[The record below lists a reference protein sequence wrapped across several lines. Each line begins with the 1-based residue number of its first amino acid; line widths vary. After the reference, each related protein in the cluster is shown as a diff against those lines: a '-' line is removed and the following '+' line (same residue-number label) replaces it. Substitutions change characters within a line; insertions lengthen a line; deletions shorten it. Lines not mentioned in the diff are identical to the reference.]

1 MVLFW
6 NSISFLIY
14 PLYLGLLWRA
24 TGHAVLRYIPTWTDI
39 DMRIR
44 IGAEIAIGLAVF
56 ALGLLILGVTHLYTL
71 SGLLVVCAL
80 LTGMSWTGWRET
92 YRDIRGRSIEL
103 EQHTLYTDS
112 LLDMI
117 RPRLL
122 SMEFAFLVVSFLV
135 SVALINVIRP
145 MPIGWDDLG
154 VYMNYPRIMALT
166 GSTLTGAGMYTW
178 QLITGSGFL
187 WDQIAAQAFYVNQ
200 LGGILSIIII
210 TSVLSYML
218 DRKSARYLLS
228 LPLLLAGIYYM
239 MPMTVFQQ
247 AKDMK
252 LDPGL
257 MMVSVSAFGLL
268 WYTITQE
275 WKPKISYLLMGI
287 VGVIVGL
294 AFTIKL
300 TTLILIISVFALI
313 AYRILSL
320 A

>member
-1 MVLFW
+1 
-6 NSISFLIY
+6 
-14 PLYLGLLWRA
+14 
-24 TGHAVLRYIPTWTDI
+24 
-39 DMRIR
+39 
-44 IGAEIAIGLAVF
+44 
-56 ALGLLILGVTHLYTL
+56 
-71 SGLLVVCAL
+71 
-80 LTGMSWTGWRET
+80 
-92 YRDIRGRSIEL
+92 
-103 EQHTLYTDS
+103 
-112 LLDMI
+112 MI

-122 SMEFAFLVVSFLV
+122 TVEFAFWIVSFLV

-154 VYMNYPRIMALT
+154 VYMNYPRIMAVT

-200 LGGILSIIII
+200 LGGILSLIIL

-218 DRKSARYLLS
+218 ERKGSQYILS
-228 LPLLLAGIYYM
+228 LPLILAGIYYM

-268 WYTITQE
+268 WYTLAQE
-275 WKPKISYLLMGI
+275 WKPKISYFLIGI
-287 VGVIVGL
+287 VGIIVGI
-294 AFTIKL
+294 AFTIKF
-300 TTLILIISVFALI
+300 TTLILIIAVLALI
-313 AYRILSL
+313 AYRILSIAGFFGFFGLFL
-320 A
+320 AIFTGG